1 MLVIGFSTLMVM
13 VVTAFTVEM
22 VCRLRDRS
30 EDKA

>member
-1 MLVIGFSTLMVM
+1 MVM

-30 EDKA
+30 EEGKA